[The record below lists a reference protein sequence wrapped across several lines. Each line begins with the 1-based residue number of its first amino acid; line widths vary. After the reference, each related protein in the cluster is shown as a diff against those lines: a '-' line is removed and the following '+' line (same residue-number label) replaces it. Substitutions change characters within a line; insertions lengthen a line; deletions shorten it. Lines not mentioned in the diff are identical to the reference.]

1 MNPTR
6 GSVRPIASAAALL
19 TLSALAAAHERDF
32 TISRDWHL
40 PSVGENEIESR
51 SFWDPRPGDFVQQ
64 FEYEYGI
71 TEHIAIEP
79 GIKFM
84 TVGSDPFRLS
94 GADIELR
101 TNYFDFA
108 YDRLLPALNLEYERQ
123 LHETDEES
131 GNTNAD
137 FDNPKNA
144 VELRG
149 ILSYYTERG
158 EDYTVNLNVGR
169 IFGEGEAEFE
179 SEFSA
184 GYVHP
189 LDFIPG
195 WTPSDQHPMKIGVE
209 FLQELSQEKNTSIGP
224 VLTWRA
230 TRNLHVLL
238 NGMYAI
244 NHRGDGHNDE
254 LRLILEWEF

>member
-1 MNPTR
+1 MTPMR
-6 GSVRPIASAAALL
+6 RLRSSAGAAALL
-19 TLSALAAAHERDF
+19 SFSGLAAAHERDF
-32 TISRDWHL
+32 TFSRDWHL
-40 PSVGENEIESR
+40 PYAGENEIESR
-51 SFWDPRPGDFVQQ
+51 SFYDPRPGDFAQQ

-71 TEHIAIEP
+71 TQHVAIEP

-84 TVGSDPFRLS
+84 TVGSDPFRLTS
-94 GADIELR
+94 ADIELR
-101 TNYFDFA
+101 TNYLEFA
-108 YDRLLPALNLEYERQ
+108 YNKLLPALNLEYERQ
-123 LHETDEES
+123 LHETDEDS
-131 GNTNAD
+131 GNTNSD

-144 VELRG
+144 LELRG
-149 ILSYYTERG
+149 ILSLYTERG

-169 IFGEGEAEFE
+169 IFGEGEGGWE
-179 SEFSA
+179 SEFTA

-195 WTPSDQHPMKIGVE
+195 FTPSDQHPMKVGIE
-209 FLQELSQEKNTSIGP
+209 FFQGLSQEKNTSIGP

-230 TRNLHVLL
+230 TRNLHVLF

-244 NHRGDGHNDE
+244 NHRSDGHYDE